1 MYNQVQGTSLDNNHI
16 LIIDIWQPGYF
27 HIFNCSNKT
36 YFKINCNI
44 NDTCGRLIK
53 LNENKLIYISK
64 HNTYFINFSKLN
76 NQFEFKINNQ
86 YKHDFEMEWVT
97 KVI

>member
-1 MYNQVQGTSLDNNHI
+1 MYNDVQGIALDDNHI
-16 LIIDIWQPGYF
+16 LIIDIDKMDYF

-44 NDTCGRLIK
+44 NDEEGRLIK
-53 LNENKLIYISK
+53 LNENKLIYISIS
-64 HNTYFINFSKLN
+64 NTYFIDFNRLN
-76 NQFEFKINNQ
+76 NTYEFKINKQ
-86 YKHDFEMEWVT
+86 YKHDFKMIRDT

>member
-1 MYNQVQGTSLDNNHI
+1 LYNDVQGISLDNNHI
-16 LIIDIWQPGYF
+16 LIADVTKMVYF

-44 NDTCGRLIK
+44 NDIDGRLIK

-64 HNTYFINFSKLN
+64 DNTYFIDFNRLN
-76 NQFEFKINNQ
+76 N
-86 YKHDFEMEWVT
+86 
-97 KVI
+97 

>member
-16 LIIDIWQPGYF
+16 LIIDNDKMDYF

-44 NDTCGRLIK
+44 NDEGGRLIK

-64 HNTYFINFSKLN
+64 SYTYFIDFNRLN
-76 NQFEFKINNQ
+76 NEYQFKINKQ
-86 YKHDFEMEWVT
+86 YEHDFICWNT